1 MRLDNEEWI
10 KQLKLHLHALKKL
23 AQHSQLSTFK
33 RIGPKCSLAPALKIW
48 RALLIFLA
56 RVNSITSIARYLEL
70 STLFSRHLRKR
81 EK

>member
-33 RIGPKCSLAPALKIW
+33 RIGPKCSLAPALKILGVT
-48 RALLIFLA
+48 RLPPGG
-56 RVNSITSIARYLEL
+56 VPC
-70 STLFSRHLRKR
+70 
-81 EK
+81 